1 MAKRNTSYKFSK
13 ATLTKDDNG
22 RYIIEE
28 IIKEESKF
36 YDLTEI
42 LNALDGSSDL
52 NITIT
57 SEDVVEPI
65 DEE

>member
-13 ATLTKDDNG
+13 ATLTKDDG

-28 IIKEESKF
+28 IIKEEGKF

-52 NITIT
+52 SITIT

-65 DEE
+65 DEG

>member
-52 NITIT
+52 SISIT
-57 SEDVVEPI
+57 SEDVVEPM
-65 DEE
+65 DEG

>member
-13 ATLTKDDNG
+13 ATLIKDDNG

-57 SEDVVEPI
+57 SEDVVNPI

>member
-13 ATLTKDDNG
+13 ATLTKENDG

-28 IIKEESKF
+28 TIKDESKF

-42 LNALDGSSDL
+42 LNALDGSLDL
-52 NITIT
+52 SISIS
-57 SEDVVEPI
+57 SEDTVEPI
-65 DEE
+65 SEE

>member
-13 ATLTKDDNG
+13 ATLTKDDG

-57 SEDVVEPI
+57 SEDVVKPI
-65 DEE
+65 DER

>member
-13 ATLTKDDNG
+13 ATLTKDDDG

-28 IIKEESKF
+28 IIKEESKL
-36 YDLTEI
+36 YNLTEI
-42 LNALDGSSDL
+42 LDALDGSSDL
-52 NITIT
+52 SITIT

-65 DEE
+65 DEG